1 MHLLKN
7 KKVITVGVGLL
18 LVSAIGYSKL
28 KSHNKDS
35 LSSNGNVDQYRS
47 VPPDPVQFIPGLN
60 TKTDDVISDASGK
73 IKVLNLTDENTVTF
87 EDEVTYD
94 SAKRVSQEIKKR
106 QDLDRIY
113 LVITSP
119 GGSVMSGAMVI
130 ETIQG
135 SKVPVDTICVG
146 LCASMGAQIHAV
158 GEHRYMTN
166 KSVLMYHPASGGVQ
180 GEFNNMESRLAFY
193 KRYVTKMDMFIAERA
208 KIPYEEFKSRLR
220 DELWLDAQD
229 ATRDGF
235 NDRIVYLDDKR
246 TSKEDPILSILSTQR
261 QKRKDPMDTY
271 FETEKTNRSKSNGI
285 ESQ

>member
-7 KKVITVGVGLL
+7 KKVLVVGVSLALISGL
-18 LVSAIGYSKL
+18 VYSKIGPKL
-28 KSHNKDS
+28 KGDQY
-35 LSSNGNVDQYRS
+35 SNNQADQYRS

-60 TKTDDVISDASGK
+60 TKSDDVTSDASGT
-73 IKVLNLTDENTVTF
+73 IKVLTLTDSNTVVF
-87 EDEVTYD
+87 EDEVSYD
-94 SAKRVSQEIKKR
+94 SSKRVTQEIKKR
-106 QDLDRIY
+106 QDVDRIY

-158 GEHRYMTN
+158 GQHRYMTN

-180 GEFNNMESRLAFY
+180 GDFNNMESRLAFY

-246 TSKEDPILSILSTQR
+246 TASEDPVFSILSTQQKQ

-271 FETEKTNRSKSNGI
+271 FETQKTNSNKPNGP
-285 ESQ
+285 